1 MIIMNPSSCDGI
13 SLVQERGCRRDR
25 QARSLSYYATVPFG
39 IVDTGLYDE
48 MEQLGNSRQSNV
60 RLCQHP
66 DPSDSL
72 QEMVIFQAALRY
84 FPPKR
89 HAKAKSFAIL
99 RGALGVFWFD
109 NGGKLLGAA
118 SLSETGPR
126 ICRVEA
132 GMFHVDVPLTA
143 TAIHHELTAGPF
155 RGDADREIA
164 SWGPSPGD
172 LKSMEEF
179 RLHLIASAGLQ
190 DLRA

>member
-1 MIIMNPSSCDGI
+1 MIIADRI
-13 SLVQERGCRRDR
+13 SLIEERGCRRDK
-25 QARSLSYYATVPFG
+25 QARSLSYYATVPIC
-39 IVDTGLYDE
+39 IVDTGHYDE

-60 RLCQHP
+60 RLCLHA

-72 QEMVIFQAALRY
+72 QEMVIFQSALRY

-89 HAKAKSFAIL
+89 HAKEKSFAIV
-99 RGALGVFWFD
+99 RGMLGVLWFD
-109 NGGKLLGAA
+109 DDGELLGAA
-118 SLSETGPR
+118 NLSEAGQR
-126 ICRVEA
+126 ICRIEA
-132 GMFHVDVPLTA
+132 GMFHVDIPLTA
-143 TAIHHELTAGPF
+143 TAIHHEVTAGPF

-190 DLRA
+190 DLRG